1 MVRYPTLVDVSLF
14 GLDPT
19 TVMVRG
25 HAIRM
30 RQMVLR
36 TAQWAG
42 LTVSVVCQELGRELW
57 NPILHVDLEQI
68 PSRA

>member
-1 MVRYPTLVDVSLF
+1 
-14 GLDPT
+14 
-19 TVMVRG
+19 
-25 HAIRM
+25 M